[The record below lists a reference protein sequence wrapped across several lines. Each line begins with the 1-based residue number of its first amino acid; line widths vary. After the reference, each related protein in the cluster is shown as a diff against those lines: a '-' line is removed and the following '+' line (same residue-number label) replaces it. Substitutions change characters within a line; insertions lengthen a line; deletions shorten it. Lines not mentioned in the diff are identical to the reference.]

1 MKDINL
7 LSLDLELNQPSGKII
22 QVGACVG
29 NLKSGD
35 ILHTYSRFIFTK
47 ETLSEKIIKLTGIK
61 QNDVDNG
68 IPLVFSYRHLAS
80 MSLKYNCFINPL
92 TWGGGDSEILRGQL
106 GIKPYEKYLFGRRWI
121 DVKTLFVSRCFMKN
135 ESHQSG
141 LAKALLRTGLQFKGK
156 KHNAEDDAI
165 NTFIIYRE
173 LLKEFSCER

>member
-35 ILHTYSRFIFTK
+35 ILDTFLYHIKIDEEISEFI
-47 ETLSEKIIKLTGIK
+47 SNLTGIK
-61 QNDVDNG
+61 QSDINNG
-68 IPLVFSYRHLAS
+68 YNLNEVYKKLITFHKSW
-80 MSLKYNCFINPL
+80 NCFRNNL
-92 TWGGGDSEILRGQL
+92 TWGSGDNDCLRKELGLDDEIFV
-106 GIKPYEKYLFGRRWI
+106 FGRRWI